1 MSDIILSILGMNK
14 WKKNFPGEMKW
25 VGSQTV
31 FLLAPL
37 AVVELMK
44 ILHLLIM
51 SESILDSFKLYTT
64 AFYILP
70 CYQVI

>member
-14 WKKNFPGEMKW
+14 WKKNFPGEMKR